1 VKASKDDGKTYQSTH
16 CGKTDWKVS
25 VQEHLIT
32 SINAPGLK
40 RTCDLMGKHRDL
52 VRQAEGYNQQYIP

>member
-1 VKASKDDGKTYQSTH
+1 MRKGQMMVVKTYQSTH

-32 SINAPGLK
+32 SMNAPGLK
-40 RTCDLMGKHRDL
+40 RTCDLIAKHRDL
-52 VRQAEGYNQQYIP
+52 VS